1 MENRSSDKG
10 DMDGE
15 DFPDEFQCC
24 VCLDI
29 MYKPV
34 VLACGH
40 ISCFW
45 CVFKAMDTWQ
55 ESHCPVCRNP
65 YNHFPRICTLM
76 HFLLLKLYP
85 SAYKRREKQVAE
97 EEKGYGHASP
107 QFEDNLLKSQ
117 SSEVLDVRDPS
128 PLPKAVPLN
137 SNNTCSGDT
146 FPGEDNITTT
156 NDTNS
161 TVEYKDT
168 NGNCREVLLTDL
180 QCAVC
185 KQLLCRPLVLN
196 CGHVYCEA
204 CINNPQD
211 SVCKCPVCQSSHPNG
226 FPNVCLVLEH
236 FLEEHF
242 PEEYSARKESLAN
255 IQRGTP
261 SGSSIEKQ
269 DQTACS
275 SDLRNVHSSSRS
287 DLGQVHFGVGCDYCG
302 MCPIIGKR
310 YKCKD
315 CVEQI
320 GFDLCEECHN
330 SSSKLPGRFNQ
341 QHTQDHQFSE
351 EPPPCLRNLILS
363 LEADYSE
370 DHELSIV
377 DSDNPEVVLRVPDL
391 SNDVSEDERE
401 TVASPDSA
409 DEDAVFS
416 AALSNNLSEDQGR

>member
-1 MENRSSDKG
+1 GLIMENRSLDKG
-10 DMDGE
+10 DMDSE

-34 VLACGH
+34 VLVICLSISVIPLSVAACGH

-107 QFEDNLLKSQ
+107 QFDDNLLKSQ

-128 PLPKAVPLN
+128 PLPKAVPLD
-137 SNNTCSGDT
+137 SNYTCSGDT
-146 FPGEDNITTT
+146 FPGDDNITTT
-156 NDTNS
+156 NDTNNM
-161 TVEYKDT
+161 VEYKDT

-261 SGSSIEKQ
+261 SGKI
-269 DQTACS
+269 
-275 SDLRNVHSSSRS
+275 
-287 DLGQVHFGVGCDYCG
+287 CDSLQ

-351 EPPPCLRNLILS
+351 EPPHCLRNLILS
-363 LEADYSE
+363 LEADYSA

-377 DSDNPEVVLRVPDL
+377 GSDNPEVVLRVPDL

-401 TVASPDSA
+401 IVASPDSA

-416 AALSNNLSEDQGR
+416 TFLSNNLSEDQGR